1 MMKDLKKYSNKT
13 KAAFVLLIVM
23 FIILLSNFN
32 TLQNSKKTNEDINTI
47 YNDRLVVAR
56 YIFQYANELYFIKA
70 SAVEAKL
77 NDAQK
82 KNQITAALKNI
93 QNIDKLYLK
102 TVLTAKEKTS
112 LVAFLASCSA
122 INKEAQNKNWNQI
135 NYSSNQ
141 ALLTLELLSQIQS
154 KEGKSKLTHSNTLHN
169 DNNLLGQLQIA
180 LLVILGGI
188 TLYLLMAKKN
198 KINIKIPEPQSMN

>member
-70 SAVEAKL
+70 NAVEAKL

-102 TVLTAKEKTS
+102 TVLTPKEKTS

-122 INKEAQNKNWNQI
+122 INKEAQNKNWNQV

>member
-1 MMKDLKKYSNKT
+1 MKDLKKYSNKT

-82 KNQITAALKNI
+82 KNQITVALKNI

-102 TVLTAKEKTS
+102 TVLTPKEKTS

-122 INKEAQNKNWNQI
+122 INKEAQNKNWNQV

-141 ALLTLELLSQIQS
+141 ALQTLELLSQIQS
-154 KEGKSKLTHSNTLHN
+154 KEGKSKLTNSNTLHN

-188 TLYLLMAKKN
+188 TLYLLMIKKN
-198 KINIKIPEPQSMN
+198 KVNIKIPEPQSMN

>member
-1 MMKDLKKYSNKT
+1 MKDLKKYSNKT

-56 YIFQYANELYFIKA
+56 YIFQYANELYFIKTN
-70 SAVEAKL
+70 AVDIKL
-77 NDAQK
+77 NDTQK
-82 KNQITAALKNI
+82 KDKINAALKNI

-102 TVLTAKEKTS
+102 TVLTTKEKTS
-112 LVAFLASCSA
+112 LAAFLTSCST
-122 INKEAQNKNWNQI
+122 INKEAQNKNWSQV

-141 ALLTLELLSQIQS
+141 ALQTLELLSQIQS
-154 KEGKSKLTHSNTLHN
+154 KEGKSKLTNSNTLHN

-188 TLYLLMAKKN
+188 TLYLLMIKKN
-198 KINIKIPEPQSMN
+198 KVNIKIPEPQSMN

>member
-1 MMKDLKKYSNKT
+1 MKDLKKYSNKT

-32 TLQNSKKTNEDINTI
+32 TLQNSKITNEAINTI

-56 YIFQYANELYFIKA
+56 YIFQYANELYFIKTNA
-70 SAVEAKL
+70 TAAKL
-77 NDAQK
+77 NDTQK
-82 KNQITAALKNI
+82 KDKITTALKNI
-93 QNIDKLYLK
+93 QNIDQLYLK
-102 TVLTAKEKTS
+102 TVLTPKEKTS

-122 INKEAQNKNWNQI
+122 INKEAFNNNWSKV
-135 NYSSNQ
+135 NYSSNK
-141 ALLTLELLSQIQS
+141 ALQTLEQLSQIQS
-154 KEGKSKLTHSNTLHN
+154 NEGKSKLTNSNTLHN

-188 TLYLLMAKKN
+188 TFYLLMIKEN
-198 KINIKIPEPQSMN
+198 KISIKIPEPHSMN